1 MKNDRKRI
9 EQKNQIFL
17 KPKEMVYWIGS
28 AIALLSS
35 LVLLTACDTTQTT
48 TTTPNPDA
56 NTTTPAPQANTEST
70 DLEDVAE
77 NTERLIG
84 QTVTVEGEV
93 EEVVGANAFRMEEN
107 ELFGDDEVLIVN
119 ANPTVP
125 VSDDQNV
132 RVAGEVRQ
140 FIVAD
145 LERDYD
151 LNWDLE
157 VQQQLEAEYQD
168 KPIIVAESTEV
179 I

>member
-1 MKNDRKRI
+1 MKNDQKRI
-9 EQKNQIFL
+9 EQKKLVFL

-28 AIALLSS
+28 AIALFSS
-35 LVLLTACDTTQTT
+35 LAVLLTACDTTQTT

-56 NTTTPAPQANTEST
+56 NTTTEVPQANTEST

-77 NTERLIG
+77 DTEQLIG

-93 EEVVGANAFRMEEN
+93 EEIVGANAFRMEEN

-132 RVAGEVRQ
+132 RVTGEVRQ
-140 FIVAD
+140 H
-145 LERDYD
+145 RD
-151 LNWDLE
+151 
-157 VQQQLEAEYQD
+157 
-168 KPIIVAESTEV
+168 
-179 I
+179 

>member
-1 MKNDRKRI
+1 M
-9 EQKNQIFL
+9 
-17 KPKEMVYWIGS
+17 YWIGS
-28 AIALLSS
+28 TIALLSS
-35 LVLLTACDTTQTT
+35 LVLLTACETTQTT

-56 NTTTPAPQANTEST
+56 NTTTPAPQANTGSA

-77 NTERLIG
+77 DTEQLIG

-93 EEVVGANAFRMEEN
+93 EEIVGANAFRIEEN
-107 ELFGDDEVLIVN
+107 ELFGDDEVLVIN
-119 ANPTVP
+119 AQPTVTIA
-125 VSDDQNV
+125 DDQNV
-132 RVAGEVRQ
+132 RVTGKVRQ
-140 FIVAD
+140 FVVAD

-168 KPIIVAESTEV
+168 KPVIVAESTEV